1 MNDAREMD
9 VTRAQNIERGRLLLH
24 VLMNGCW
31 VLTGQSRDRTQAVP
45 VSRADINAFQ
55 KVSHGNPSGKRVVDT
70 FALESYRVV

>member
-1 MNDAREMD
+1 MARKMD

-31 VLTGQSRDRTQAVP
+31 VLTGQSRDRTGAVP

-55 KVSHGNPSGKRVVDT
+55 KLPHRNPPGKRVVDT
-70 FALESYRVV
+70 FALESCRVV